1 MDFQYTKEQ
10 NDIRMAAQE
19 FAAGE
24 MAEDSQKWDENKKTP
39 DEVIRKATELG
50 FVGMALPEDLDG
62 AGFGLMEECLVIE
75 AFSAVSAGA
84 ARAILE
90 PGWGAEHFPTKGL
103 PEPLHGVAEGKVK
116 LGLAASVRPIQV
128 TNEERILCGQVT
140 MVAAHANFYLLFAIK
155 DGEDGFFVVPS
166 QTPGLVITPLKRKLG
181 LRAWAAAH
189 MELKEVSI
197 QKLSFVPC
205 PNGLARARSA
215 AAIRSGA
222 QSLGLARGAAQ
233 NALMYAQNRRLFG
246 QTLSDFEGTQE
257 KLFLAW
263 ETISAARLLNLS
275 AASEWD
281 KGGNAALPAGA
292 ALNRA
297 LTVAQEVTD
306 VAVQLH
312 GGYGYFEEMKVAM
325 AYRDAK
331 MLELITESFS
341 TTLQKSWPQLSNASA
356 W

>member
-1 MDFQYTKEQ
+1 MDFRYTKEQ

-24 MAEDSQKWDENKKTP
+24 MAEDSQKWDEDKRTP
-39 DEVIRKATELG
+39 DNMIRKAAELG

-90 PGWGAEHFPTKGL
+90 PGWGVEHFPIEGL
-103 PEPLHGVAEGKVK
+103 PEPLHGVAEGNVK
-116 LGLAASVRPIQV
+116 LGLAVPSRPLQV
-128 TNEERILCGQVT
+128 TTGDPILRVQVE
-140 MVAAHANFYLLFAIK
+140 MVAAHADFYLLFAIK
-155 DGEDGFFVVPS
+155 DGEEGFFVVPS
-166 QTPGLVITPLKRKLG
+166 QTQSLGIIPLKGKLG
-181 LRAWAAAH
+181 LRAWAAAD
-189 MELKEVSI
+189 MELKESSI
-197 QKLSFVPC
+197 MDLSFVSS
-205 PNGLARARSA
+205 PNGFVRARAA

-222 QSLGLARGAAQ
+222 QSIGLASGATQ
-233 NALMYAQNRRLFG
+233 HALKYAQNRRLFD
-246 QTLSDFEGTQE
+246 QTLADFEGTKE

-275 AASEWD
+275 AAAEWD
-281 KGGNAALPAGA
+281 KGGNGALTAGA

-331 MLELITESFS
+331 MLELISQPFS
-341 TTLQKSWPQLSNASA
+341 ITLQQSWSQLSNTTT